1 MWGQP
6 PQPALSKR
14 SAPKGLSVERKLDQL
29 ISPTTSRRV
38 TKVPILPVLSI
49 PNPFDEDY

>member
-1 MWGQP
+1 MWGRRL
-6 PQPALSKR
+6 QPALSKR
-14 SAPKGLSVERKLDQL
+14 SAPKGLSVERKLHQL
-29 ISPTTSRRV
+29 ISTTTARRV